1 MEMLM
6 ADSRLNGAER
16 ALQHIFSKPSKFGH
30 IFNGLSV
37 GLATLAS
44 FALIDRLPDHRPLP
58 LTEGPLAIRAV
69 RVDSLNGDLRLAG
82 AWELRSDDPRFG
94 GISALAFDRGRFLAV
109 TDRGAVIRFDPPGVT
124 RARIRLADLREGPGP
139 FARKWARD
147 AESLAPDPRGR
158 GWWVGYEQRHSLWLY
173 DNGFSAALASVD
185 LDRTQWRDNRGA
197 EGLIVDRGELLVLGE
212 NGRDAIRVGPGRLA
226 MLEIQADADIAE
238 AATAP
243 DGSHWALLREKGLE
257 GITQAIAP
265 LQKTPAGYR
274 IGPRRPVPKAALD
287 NYEGMT
293 IEPRPDGGW
302 RFWLI
307 TDDGHRIMART
318 LLVAL
323 DLKLPAR
330 HDKSPAR
337 STGLSNKPVAAP

>member
-1 MEMLM
+1 M

-16 ALQHIFSKPSKFGH
+16 ALQHIFSKPSKFRH

-37 GLATLAS
+37 GLATLAG

-58 LTEGPLAIRAV
+58 PADLPLDIRAV
-69 RVDSLNGDLRLAG
+69 RLGSVDGDLRLAG

-109 TDRGAVIRFDPPGVT
+109 TDRGAMIRFDPPGVA
-124 RARIRLADLREGPGP
+124 RARVRLADLREGPGP

-147 AESLAPDPRGR
+147 AESLVPDPRGR

-173 DNGFSAALASVD
+173 DNDFSAALASVD
-185 LDRTQWRDNRGA
+185 LDRPRWRDNRGA
-197 EGLIVDRGELLVLGE
+197 EGLVVDHGELLALGE
-212 NGRDAIRVGPGRLA
+212 NGRDAIRVGPGRLTK
-226 MLEIQADADIAE
+226 LELQAGADIAE

-243 DGSHWALLREKGLE
+243 DGSRWVLLRKKGRG
-257 GITQAIAP
+257 GIEQSIAP
-265 LQKTPAGYR
+265 LQWTRDGYR
-274 IGPRRPVPKAALD
+274 TGRPWPLPKAALD
-287 NYEGMT
+287 NYEGMA
-293 IEPRPDGGW
+293 IEARPDGRW

-318 LLVAL
+318 ILVAL

-337 STGLSNKPVAAP
+337 GAGLSNKPAVATP